1 MSRKIA
7 IGTVTVLAIA
17 GIAWIRGSAPA
28 TAEPVVEVWRSPSCS
43 CCGAWVQHMERA
55 GFTVSVHDTE
65 DLVSIMDRN
74 EVPQSLGSC
83 HTATVGGY
91 VIEGHVPADLIEK
104 LLRERPAGVK
114 GLAVPGMVSGSPGME
129 GGPAQHYRVVAF
141 HTDGTTSVYAER

>member
-1 MSRKIA
+1 MKRKILVGA
-7 IGTVTVLAIA
+7 AVVAAIA
-17 GIAWIRGSAPA
+17 ATAWFRGAAPA
-28 TAEPVVEVWRSPSCS
+28 TSRAVVEVWRSPSCG
-43 CCGAWVQHMERA
+43 CCGAWVQYVERA
-55 GFTVSVHDTE
+55 GFDVNVHDTD
-65 DLVSIMDRN
+65 DLVPVMERN
-74 EVPQSLGSC
+74 GVPQSLGSC

-104 LLRERPAGVK
+104 LLRERPADVK